1 MKTAVPVL
9 GLIAVGLC
17 ATSALVMAHQESGAS
32 RSAATKS
39 LVAAYSFSDPAAT
52 GMRFADRSGHR
63 GMAVGHNVR
72 RAEGRFGRGLAF
84 NGKNSSLTVA
94 GRPVLDLSEA
104 MTLSAWVK
112 PQAANGT
119 RTIVARLGRGGA
131 TYAVHA
137 TTGKGGPGG
146 EALVARGTKRVA
158 VPDDLPAREVDARR
172 PHLRRLAPAP
182 LPERRGGRL
191 GRGRRQHP
199 GRERPA
205 ADRRPGARRRVVQG
219 RPRRGPRLQ
228 PRAEH
233 GGDPPRHAPHARQAG
248 PGRGAAPGPAAP
260 PGPSA
265 SGVPAPSGDLPGWR
279 QIFLEDFTQNVA
291 SWGSCSTYDQ
301 GRACSSLPEPLR
313 SKWWAYPSS
322 YQDTREK
329 NNGDGGHYEPRNLSI
344 SNGML
349 QWPMRRVN
357 GETEGAAPAPKIGP
371 RAYGRYA
378 VRFRMESA
386 PGFKVAWLFWRA
398 SGSWGEIDFPEGE
411 LDGGICAFNH
421 AQSGGNAFARCANTP
436 MAGAWH
442 TAVIEWTPGRIT
454 YYLDDQQ
461 FGTTTSEVPG
471 MPMNWIL
478 QSETSLDGPPPNGTS
493 ANIYVNWV
501 AAWAPA

>member
-1 MKTAVPVL
+1 VL
-9 GLIAVGLC
+9 GLIAIGLC
-17 ATSALVMAHQESGAS
+17 AGSAVVMAQQEAGTSRAAAS
-32 RSAATKS
+32 KS
-39 LVAAYSFSDPAAT
+39 MVAAYSFSDPAVT
-52 GMRFADRSGHR
+52 GMRFADRSGNR
-63 GMAVGHNVR
+63 GLAVGRNVR
-72 RAEGRFGRGLAF
+72 RAEGRFGAGLAF
-84 NGKNSSLTVA
+84 NGKSSSLTVS
-94 GRPVLDLSEA
+94 GRPVLDLDDA

-112 PQAANGT
+112 PQTARGT
-119 RTIVARLGRGGA
+119 RTIVARLGRRGA
-131 TYAVHA
+131 AYAVHA
-137 TTGKGGPGG
+137 ATVGGGPGG
-146 EALVARGTKRVA
+146 EARLARGTKRVS
-158 VPDDLPAREVDARR
+158 VPQGLPLGRWTHVALTYDGSRMRLYENAEEVRSVPMTGSIRDANGPLRIGGRVPGGGWFKGVLDEVRVYDRALSAAQIRGAMRRGAPAR
-172 PHLRRLAPAP
+172 PAP
-182 LPERRGGRL
+182 S
-191 GRGRRQHP
+191 
-199 GRERPA
+199 
-205 ADRRPGARRRVVQG
+205 
-219 RPRRGPRLQ
+219 
-228 PRAEH
+228 
-233 GGDPPRHAPHARQAG
+233 
-248 PGRGAAPGPAAP
+248 AAPPPAPAP

-265 SGVPAPSGDLPGWR
+265 SGVPAPAGDLPGWR

-301 GRACSSLPEPLR
+301 GRVCSSLPEPLR

-329 NNGDGGHYEPRNLSI
+329 TNGDGGHYEPRNLSI
-344 SNGML
+344 SSGML

-421 AQSGGNAFARCANTP
+421 GSSGGNAFARCSNTP
-436 MAGAWH
+436 MAGVWH

-493 ANIYVNWV
+493 ANIYVDWV
-501 AAWAPA
+501 AAWAPS